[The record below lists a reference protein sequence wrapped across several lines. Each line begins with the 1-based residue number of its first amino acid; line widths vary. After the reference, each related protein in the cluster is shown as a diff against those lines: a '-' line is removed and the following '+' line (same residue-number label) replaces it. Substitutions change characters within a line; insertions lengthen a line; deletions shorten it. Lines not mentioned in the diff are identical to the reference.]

1 MRVSPPSAGRY
12 RSLYR
17 TDVARLD
24 LNQTTQLVQYRTR
37 EQAVDSA
44 PEQRSRSR
52 AALLRRW
59 RRFYKRSTDLGERA
73 NLKNLAIR
81 APIG

>member
-1 MRVSPPSAGRY
+1 MLCLALPIELAQRRM
-12 RSLYR
+12 LK
-17 TDVARLD
+17 
-24 LNQTTQLVQYRTR
+24 
-37 EQAVDSA
+37 QAVDST
-44 PEQRSRSR
+44 PEPRGSSR

>member
-17 TDVARLD
+17 TDVARLN
-24 LNQTTQLVQYRTR
+24 LNQTTQLVQYRAR
-37 EQAVDSA
+37 KQAVDFA
-44 PEQRSRSR
+44 PEPRGRSR

-59 RRFYKRSTDLGERA
+59 SKFYRRSTDLGERA

>member
-1 MRVSPPSAGRY
+1 
-12 RSLYR
+12 
-17 TDVARLD
+17 
-24 LNQTTQLVQYRTR
+24 LVQYRAR

-44 PEQRSRSR
+44 PEPRGSSR

-59 RRFYKRSTDLGERA
+59 RRFYRRSTDLGERA